1 MQTREYHHRQ
11 DAQALATRHERD
23 DLVLYCPCCG
33 LIMPYRAEDLGDCR
47 RCGDREL
54 RADPA
59 AVAYAALDAAAAR
72 RDEGDWPG
80 YEP

>member
-1 MQTREYHHRQ
+1 
-11 DAQALATRHERD
+11 
-23 DLVLYCPCCG
+23 
-33 LIMPYRAEDLGDCR
+33 MPYRAEDLGDCR

-59 AVAYAALDAAAAR
+59 AVAYAALDRAAAR